1 MSLGFCVYAK
11 FLSNNRV
18 LAKLLTWIIFFQFLY
33 FMANPECSR
42 RWWVHSWFSIWYWR
56 GQTTFCQ
63 TYSLVPYTTKLFH
76 SCEFVSSSITK
87 LNHCSLLTSKLK
99 LSAAKMGTNL
109 RLTLQEYEK
118 HCQKLQSKCCL
129 SPSIKPSTDR
139 CSISSGGHAL
149 RVYTDIP
156 QVEEFLTRPEFLI
169 SMC

>member
-1 MSLGFCVYAK
+1 M
-11 FLSNNRV
+11 
-18 LAKLLTWIIFFQFLY
+18 
-33 FMANPECSR
+33 
-42 RWWVHSWFSIWYWR
+42 
-56 GQTTFCQ
+56 
-63 TYSLVPYTTKLFH
+63 
-76 SCEFVSSSITK
+76 SSSITK

-118 HCQKLQSKCCL
+118 HCQKLRSKCCL
-129 SPSIKPSTDR
+129 SPSIKPSADR